1 MQISTLDRENQS
13 GVCVKMFRW
22 YNLQLS
28 RHYGDDGY
36 RATSAKYLLL
46 GIGFGFLL
54 VAIFLCFGI
63 AGAQIPTDYVILSAI
78 AIVSVICLG
87 GAFLAVITGHLKI
100 AEHVVML
107 ATAFTIL
114 YGIATSGGIPA
125 SPSSS
130 AIVAIPLLAFWF
142 YGMRVGSLLAMACIA
157 YGVLQYMFLTT
168 YGLNLFGLGHE
179 VTNVANTKF
188 SAWLIA
194 ACMVLAPTFVAY
206 KRTESLQNLLEAER
220 NKMTRLARIDH
231 LTQVGNVRD
240 FYAQI
245 DAAME
250 TAAGDETA
258 LFSLIYLDLNAFKP
272 INDTYGHEAGDVVLQ
287 VVAKR
292 LLNCVRSS
300 DRVARLG
307 GDEFAILLHD
317 CGSAVDIEV
326 LVERIRQAVR
336 APIRFDDL
344 TLRVSVSIGIAHYL
358 DDGRSRED
366 MMQEA
371 DARMYED
378 KQRLISEEDRMQAHV
393 A

>member
-1 MQISTLDRENQS
+1 M
-13 GVCVKMFRW
+13 
-22 YNLQLS
+22 
-28 RHYGDDGY
+28 
-36 RATSAKYLLL
+36 
-46 GIGFGFLL
+46 
-54 VAIFLCFGI
+54 
-63 AGAQIPTDYVILSAI
+63 
-78 AIVSVICLG
+78 
-87 GAFLAVITGHLKI
+87 
-100 AEHVVML
+100 
-107 ATAFTIL
+107 
-114 YGIATSGGIPA
+114 
-125 SPSSS
+125 
-130 AIVAIPLLAFWF
+130 
-142 YGMRVGSLLAMACIA
+142 
-157 YGVLQYMFLTT
+157 
-168 YGLNLFGLGHE
+168 
-179 VTNVANTKF
+179 
-188 SAWLIA
+188 
-194 ACMVLAPTFVAY
+194 
-206 KRTESLQNLLEAER
+206 
-220 NKMTRLARIDH
+220 
-231 LTQVGNVRD
+231 RD

-307 GDEFAILLHD
+307 GDEFAILLNG

-344 TLRVSVSIGIAHYL
+344 TLRVSVSIGVAHYL

>member
-1 MQISTLDRENQS
+1 MLQ
-13 GVCVKMFRW
+13 W
-22 YNLQLS
+22 YNLQFR

-46 GIGFGFLL
+46 GIVFGFVL
-54 VAIFLCFGI
+54 VAIMLAFGI
-63 AGAQIPTDYVILSAI
+63 ISAQAQTDYIIMTAI
-78 AIVSVICLG
+78 AIPSVICLG

-100 AEHVVML
+100 AEHVVMFG
-107 ATAFTIL
+107 TAFTIL

-142 YGMRVGSLLAMACIA
+142 YGMRVGSLLAIACIA
-157 YGVLQYMFLTT
+157 YGVLQYMFPTVF
-168 YGLNLFGLGHE
+168 GLNLHGLSHD
-179 VTNVANTKF
+179 VTNAASTKF

-206 KRTESLQNLLEAER
+206 KRTESLQNQLEAER

-240 FYAQI
+240 FYDRL
-245 DAAME
+245 DAAIAA
-250 TAAGDETA
+250 AAGDETRA
-258 LFSLIYLDLNAFKP
+258 FCLLYLDLNAFKP
-272 INDTYGHEAGDVVLQ
+272 INDTYGHKAGDRVLQ

-292 LLNCVRSS
+292 LQQCVSAS
-300 DRVARLG
+300 DSVARMG
-307 GDEFAILLHD
+307 GDEFVILLPGRVSSMD
-317 CGSAVDIEV
+317 TDDIV
-326 LVERIRQAVR
+326 KRIRQTVG
-336 APIRFDDL
+336 APIRFESL
-344 TLRVSVSIGIAHYL
+344 ALQVAVSIGVAHYGN
-358 DDGRSRED
+358 DGFMGKDLIQR
-366 MMQEA
+366 A

-378 KQRLISEEDRMQAHV
+378 KQRVIADDMVQTNV